1 MNRLPAYGL
10 TCVLMLLAPV
20 VRATT
25 IVMPTDEQLV
35 AKSPVIVRGTVISST
50 PVARGNAVWTET
62 LLSVDES
69 IKGGVTG
76 TLVIREAGG
85 VLGDRMTMIFGAPE
99 YVAGE
104 RVLAFLSPTGRGD
117 FQTVDLFVGKF
128 TASRTAAGRSLW
140 VRTDDEPHVDLLT
153 PDFEPLPAST
163 LQRDADRFE
172 QFVADR
178 VAGRAGNRDYAVTE
192 TSSGL
197 RTEAN
202 FTLIAAP
209 TIYRW
214 FAFDTGSAVSWLSSG
229 TQPGY
234 SGGGITEVRTAMSS
248 WTSYSD
254 ARILY
259 RYDGTFTT
267 TPGGLDRANGVNE
280 ILLNDPLGEIAGTFS
295 ASAGGVVGRGGFNG
309 VTSSRDWA
317 SPFAADAD
325 HPLGTFRA
333 WNIVE
338 GNLVIQDGVSPAAGM
353 SSSRLAEIIAHEFG
367 HTLGFGHSANGQAL
381 MYATVTGIG
390 PSLRDDDRLAAR
402 WLYPNGSSTS
412 QPPPPPVSIPA
423 APSSVTAAVS
433 GSSVVLQWN
442 DNANNESGQS
452 IYYAT
457 ATGAFSKAGNVAADQ
472 PGATITALGDGS
484 WRFYVTAYNSA
495 GESAPSNTASVTL
508 STAPS
513 VPLVASFGWSPDSPV
528 MEDPVSFTDT
538 STGGVTSRLWNF
550 GDGTSSAQPTPVKRY
565 ASAGTY
571 TISLTVYRGSES
583 RVATRQINVASR
595 APALPPVDV
604 YRSIVPVSAQSEGVG
619 GSVWRTELTLFNGG
633 SEGTQVSLAFVPG
646 AGGSVITRTMFLS
659 PRQSLTYANALRD
672 VFGMQSGSGAIAVE
686 ATGASATPVLKVTS
700 RTFNDATGGTYG
712 LAVPDVV
719 AADLQQTLYLTGIV
733 HTAAYRTNIGLVNRS
748 ATDVSATLT
757 LFNPNGS
764 ALATASVTVPA
775 RSFQQEPVTT
785 YFPAAAGRSL
795 EGVSIRATISAPNAL
810 SLYGSVVD
818 NRTHDP
824 LYIAAMPVPAG
835 RESIVP
841 VVGRANGIN
850 GTFWRSD
857 VTLFNPGSGWLTVTL
872 RYGGKTKSLFLM
884 GNETVVIPDVVSA
897 MGFEAGTGTMIAT
910 WDASTG
916 PVISTRNYTEAG
928 GGGTFGQSI
937 DPVAAF
943 GSESYVTGLRSDSSF
958 RANLGFVN
966 GGTQTMTVEAILLT
980 ATGTQA
986 GRAQIQ
992 LQPDELVQTSVAALF
1007 PGVSAASL
1015 GNFTLHARSSAP
1027 GMFAY
1032 GSVIDNASGDPV
1044 FFGGR

>member
-50 PVARGNAVWTET
+50 PVARGNAIWTET
-62 LLSVDES
+62 LLAVDES
-69 IKGGVTG
+69 IKGDVTG
-76 TLVIREAGG
+76 TVVIREAGG
-85 VLGDRMTMIFGAPE
+85 VLADRVTMIFGAPE

-104 RVLAFLSPTGRGD
+104 RVLAFLSPTARGD
-117 FQTVDLFVGKF
+117 YQTVDLFVGKF
-128 TASRTAAGRSLW
+128 TATRGAGGRSLW
-140 VRTDDEPHVDLLT
+140 VRTEDEPHVDLLT
-153 PDFEPLPAST
+153 PDFEPLPASN

-172 QFVADR
+172 QFVNDR
-178 VAGRAGNRDYAVTE
+178 VAGRAGNKDYAVSATNE
-192 TSSGL
+192 KF

-214 FAFDTGSAVSWLSSG
+214 FAFDSGTAVSWRSSG

-234 SGGGITEVRTAMSS
+234 SGGGISEVRTAMSS
-248 WTSYSD
+248 WTSYTD

-259 RYDGTFTT
+259 RYDGTFSTA
-267 TPGGLDRANGVNE
+267 PGGLDRANGVNE
-280 ILLNDPLGEIAGTFS
+280 VLLNDPLGEIAGTFS

-325 HPLGTFRA
+325 HPLASFRA

-353 SSSRLAEIIAHEFG
+353 TSNRLAEILAHEFG
-367 HTLGFGHSANGQAL
+367 HTLGFGHSANTQAL

-402 WLYPNGSSTS
+402 WLYPNGSST
-412 QPPPPPVSIPA
+412 QPPPPAVTVPA
-423 APSSVTAAVS
+423 APSNVTASVS
-433 GSSVVLQWN
+433 GSSVVLQWK

-457 ATGAFSKAGNVAADQ
+457 ATGSFSKAGNVAADQ
-472 PGATITALGDGS
+472 PGATVTALGDGS
-484 WRFYVTAYNSA
+484 WRFYVTSYNSA
-495 GESAPSNTASVTL
+495 GESQPSNTASATI
-508 STAPS
+508 SSAPA
-513 VPLVASFGWSPDSPV
+513 VPLVASFGWSPSDPL

-550 GDGTSSAQPTPVKRY
+550 GDGTSSAQATPVKRY

-583 RVATRQINVASR
+583 RVATRQINVGSR
-595 APALPPVDV
+595 APALPPVEV
-604 YRSIVPVSAQSEGVG
+604 YQSIVPVSAQSEGIG

-633 SEGTQVSLAFVPG
+633 SEGTEVSLAFVPG
-646 AGGSVITRTMFLS
+646 SGGSVVTRTMFLS
-659 PRQSLTYANALRD
+659 PRQSMTYANALRD

-686 ATGASATPVLKVTS
+686 ARGATATPVLKVTS

-712 LAVPDVV
+712 LAVPDVT
-719 AADLQQTLYLTGIV
+719 AGDLQQTLYLTGIV
-733 HTAAYRTNIGLVNRS
+733 NTSAYRTNVGLVNRG
-748 ATDVSATLT
+748 ATPVAATLT

-764 ALATASVTVPA
+764 SLGTASVTIPGK
-775 RSFQQEPVTT
+775 SFQQEPLAT
-785 YFPAAAGRSL
+785 YFPGAADRSL
-795 EGVSIRATISAPNAL
+795 EGVSIRATISAANAV
-810 SLYGSVVD
+810 SLYASVVD

-824 LYIAAMPVPAG
+824 LYIAATPPPAT
-835 RESIVP
+835 RESVVP

-857 VTLFNPGSGWLTVTL
+857 VTLFNPGSGWLSVTL
-872 RYGGKTKSLFLM
+872 RYGGKSKSLFLM
-884 GNETVVIPDVVSA
+884 GNETVVIPDVVAA
-897 MGFEAGTGTMIAT
+897 MGFESGTGTMIAT
-910 WDASTG
+910 WDSSTG
-916 PVISTRNYTEAG
+916 PVISTRNYTEASN
-928 GGGTFGQSI
+928 GGTFGQSI

-943 GSESYVTGLRSDSSF
+943 GSESFVTGLRSDSSF

-966 GGTQTMTVEAILLT
+966 GGTQAMTVDAILLT
-980 ATGTQA
+980 SDGAEA
-986 GRAQIQ
+986 GRAQVQ

-1007 PGVSAASL
+1007 PGVSAGTL
-1015 GNFTLHARSSAP
+1015 GSFTLHARSSAP